1 MTPTKLFEKAKRLLA
16 EEIKVNPEE
25 PFPLR
30 PQPNERLSLA
40 LAFPNRY
47 YTAMSNLGFHAV
59 YRLFNSQPGT
69 RCERVFLPDPEDLE
83 EYARTNTPLFSLE
96 TQRPVRSFDAVA
108 FSISYENDYPNLLKI
123 LELARI
129 PLRRLERQ
137 EKDPLIIAGGATVL
151 MNPEPLTDF
160 VDLFFVGEAEEAI
173 EPLAASLREW
183 RESGINKERILE
195 ELARLEGIYVP
206 QFYEAT
212 YRPDGL
218 LESFSPRRDFP
229 ARVKRAW
236 LPRLNDS
243 LTLSAV
249 TTPHTELSGML
260 LAELSRGCRRGCRF
274 CAGSYTYFPH
284 RVREG
289 ALLAEAVLQ
298 RAAPGEKVGLVGA
311 AISDYPDLLPL
322 VKKILESGK
331 VPSFSSLRVDSLTS
345 DLAKLVAASGQKTV
359 TLAPEAGSE
368 RMRRIVRKGFTEE
381 EILRAAEI
389 LHDQGIRS
397 FRLYFMIGLPAEG
410 PEDAKAIVELAKKIR
425 HNLVKRNRGKMGS
438 TRITLSVNSFV
449 PKPGTPFQWHPFED
463 VRRLQEKIK
472 GIRNGLKQERG
483 IEVAADV
490 PKWAY
495 LQTLLSRGDRRVGRL
510 LLTAHQLGGNWPQV
524 FHESDL
530 NPDFYVYRPRA
541 FEELLPWDF
550 IDHGIKKEYLW
561 KEYQEALKEGEKG

>member
-1 MTPTKLFEKAKRLLA
+1 MFEKAKRLLA
-16 EEIKVNPEE
+16 EEIRINPEE
-25 PFPLR
+25 PFSLH
-30 PQPNERLSLA
+30 PQPNERLSIA

-47 YTAMSNLGFHAV
+47 STAMSNLGFQAV
-59 YRLFNSQPGT
+59 YRLFNSQPNT
-69 RCERVFLPDPEDLE
+69 RCERVFLPDPEDLA
-83 EYARTNTPLFSLE
+83 EYDRTNTPLFSLE

-108 FSISYENDYPNLLKI
+108 FSISYENDYPNLLKT

-129 PLRRLERQ
+129 PLRRQERS

-160 VDLFFVGEAEEAI
+160 IDLFFVGEAEMVAG
-173 EPLAASLREW
+173 PLTVLLCKW
-183 RESGINKERILE
+183 RETGTKKEKLLE
-195 ELARLEGIYVP
+195 ELARFEGVYIP
-206 QFYEAT
+206 QFYEAA

-218 LESFSPRRDFP
+218 LESFRPRGDFP

-236 LPRLNDS
+236 LPCLDDS

-249 TTPHTELSGML
+249 TTPQTELSGML

-284 RVREG
+284 RVRKG
-289 ALLAEAVLQ
+289 FLLEEAILK
-298 RAAPGEKVGLVGA
+298 RAAPGGKVGLVGA

-322 VKKILESGK
+322 TKRILESGK
-331 VPSFSSLRVDSLTS
+331 VPSFSSLRVDSLTFE
-345 DLAKLVAASGQKTV
+345 LAKLVAASGQKTV

-368 RMRRIVRKGFTEE
+368 RMRRIVRKGFNEE

-389 LHDQGIRS
+389 LHDQGIRRL
-397 FRLYFMIGLPAEG
+397 RLYFMIGLPAEG
-410 PEDAKAIVELAKKIR
+410 PEDVKAIIELTKKIR
-425 HNLVKRNRGKMGS
+425 HHLVKRERGKKG
-438 TRITLSVNSFV
+438 TDKITLSLNSFV

-483 IEVAADV
+483 IEVAGDV

-495 LQTLLSRGDRRVGRL
+495 LQTLLSRGDRRVGKVL
-510 LLTAHQLGGNWPQV
+510 LKAHHLGGNWPQV
-524 FHESDL
+524 FREVDL
-530 NPDFYVYRPRA
+530 NPDFFVYRPRA

-550 IDHGIKKEYLW
+550 IDHGIKKEFLW
-561 KEYQEALKEGEKG
+561 KEYQEALKEGGE

>member
-1 MTPTKLFEKAKRLLA
+1 MSGKLFEKANRLLA
-16 EEIKVNPEE
+16 EETRVNPEE

-30 PQPNERLSLA
+30 PRPNEKLSIA

-59 YRLFNSQPGT
+59 YRLFNSQPET

-83 EYARTNTPLFSLE
+83 EYARANTPLFSLE

-129 PLRRLERQ
+129 PLRRQERT

-151 MNPEPLTDF
+151 LNPEPLTDF
-160 VDLFFVGEAEEAI
+160 VDLFFVGEAETAAG
-173 EPLAASLREW
+173 PLAASLREW
-183 RESGINKERILE
+183 RESGTKKEKALE
-195 ELARLEGIYVP
+195 ELARLEGVYVP

-212 YRPDGL
+212 YRPDGIL
-218 LESFSPRRDFP
+218 RSFTPRGAFP

-236 LPRLNDS
+236 LPNLDDS
-243 LTLSAV
+243 LTLSAM

-284 RVREG
+284 RVRKGVRLE
-289 ALLAEAVLQ
+289 EAILQ
-298 RAAPGEKVGLVGA
+298 RAVPGEKVGLVGA

-322 VKKILESGK
+322 GRKILGSEK
-331 VPSFSSLRVDSLTS
+331 VPSFSSLRVDSLTP
-345 DLAKLVAASGQKTV
+345 DLAKLVAESGQKTV

-368 RMRRIVRKGFTEE
+368 RMRRIVRKGFSEG
-381 EILRAAEI
+381 EILQAAEI
-389 LHDQGIRS
+389 LQDEGIRS

-410 PEDAKAIVELAKKIR
+410 AEDVKAIVELAKKIR
-425 HNLVKRNRGKMGS
+425 HTLVKRNRGKMGS
-438 TRITLSVNSFV
+438 ERITLSVNSFV

-510 LLTAHQLGGNWPQV
+510 LLTAHRLGGNWPQV
-524 FHESDL
+524 FRAADL

>member
-1 MTPTKLFEKAKRLLA
+1 MYEKAKRLLA
-16 EEIKVNPEE
+16 EETRVNPEE

-30 PQPNERLSLA
+30 PRPNERLSIA
-40 LAFPNRY
+40 LAFPYRY

-59 YRLFNSQPGT
+59 YRLFNSQPET
-69 RCERVFLPDPEDLE
+69 RCERVFLPDPEDQE
-83 EYARTNTPLFSLE
+83 EFARTNTPLFSLE

-123 LELARI
+123 LDLSRI
-129 PLRRLERQ
+129 PLRRQERS

-160 VDLFFVGEAEEAI
+160 VDLFFVGEAETGI
-173 EPLAASLREW
+173 GPLAASLRKW
-183 RESGINKERILE
+183 RESGIKKEKALE

-206 QFYEAT
+206 QFYEAS

-218 LESFSPRRDFP
+218 LESFSPRGDFP
-229 ARVKRAW
+229 ARIKRVW
-236 LPRLNDS
+236 LPHLNDS

-289 ALLAEAVLQ
+289 ARLAEAVLQ
-298 RAAPGEKVGLVGA
+298 KAAPGEKVGLVGA
-311 AISDYPDLLPL
+311 AISDYPDLLSL
-322 VKKILESGK
+322 GKKILESEK
-331 VPSFSSLRVDSLTS
+331 VPSFSSLRVDSLTP

-397 FRLYFMIGLPAEG
+397 LRLYFMIGLPAEE
-410 PEDAKAIVELAKKIR
+410 PEDVKAIVELAKKIR
-425 HNLVKRNRGKMGS
+425 HALVKRDRGKKGGE
-438 TRITLSVNSFV
+438 RITLSVNSFV
-449 PKPGTPFQWHPFED
+449 PKPGTPFQWHPFEE

-472 GIRNGLKQERG
+472 RIRKGLKQERG

-510 LLTAHQLGGNWPQV
+510 LLAAHQVGGNWPQV
-524 FHESDL
+524 FRAVDL
-530 NPDFYVYRPRA
+530 NPDFYVYRPRV
-541 FEELLPWDF
+541 FEEILPWDF
-550 IDHGIKKEYLW
+550 IDHGIKKEFLW
-561 KEYQEALKEGEKG
+561 KEYQEALKEGAE